1 MQKSKG
7 GVVKPEWRPKVA
19 EYIVKCSVAFYSENE
34 AFLPNGLCS
43 GCTRRLNSKGTKEER
58 PDPLN
63 TPNFEELIQEV
74 KTDLHARPDAAD
86 SCSCQICQVARK
98 KGYDKKVISKAG
110 TKYKVDLKTRESSSA
125 IPDEDPDQVQGD
137 DIINDEF
144 ESSPPITEAESFKYP
159 LCTTCL
165 QELAPGKHKNCS
177 LDTRRKMI
185 DKMLNKNDK
194 SYVSAAHIR
203 EEFAKAEENKESS
216 IKIAAGK
223 GPQLELPTPK
233 AIESKLTL
241 PVKFFTESERQLEL
255 SKRGLNKLKKV
266 AKETTEGKLPL
277 NLDQEIQKIH
287 HSMDH
292 LFEVV
297 EMTFD
302 CHLEDDEA
310 EVSEDEDIA
319 APEGTQLRRKKD
331 TKKKLYPTS
340 RWVVKVKNIEELTKF
355 LKEERQIS
363 NDVEIKIG
371 MDGGQGKIYSILWTE
386 KAKRE
391 KITT

>member
-7 GVVKPEWRPKVA
+7 GVIKPEWRPKVA
-19 EYIVKCSVAFYSENE
+19 EFILKCSVAHYKEND
-34 AFLPNGLCS
+34 AFLPNGICS
-43 GCTRRLNSKGTKEER
+43 GCKRKLNSKGTQEAR

-63 TPNFEELIQEV
+63 APNYEDLIQEV
-74 KTDLHARPDAAD
+74 KTDLDTRPDASD
-86 SCSCQICQVARK
+86 SCPCQICQVARK
-98 KGYDKKVISKAG
+98 KGYDKKEVSKPGPG
-110 TKYKVDLKTRESSSA
+110 TKYRIDLKIRESSV
-125 IPDEDPDQVQGD
+125 PDENPNLGEGEDNV
-137 DIINDEF
+137 NEL
-144 ESSPPITEAESFKYP
+144 ESSLHITEAESFNYP
-159 LCTTCL
+159 LCQTCL

-177 LDTRRKMI
+177 KETRRKSI
-185 DKMLNKNDK
+185 DKLLNKNDK

-233 AIESKLTL
+233 AIESKLTI
-241 PVKFFTESERQLEL
+241 PVKFFTEAERQLDL
-255 SKRGLNKLKKV
+255 SKRGLLKLKKL

-277 NLDQEIQKIH
+277 KLDEEIHKIH

-310 EVSEDEDIA
+310 EVSEDEDVA

-331 TKKKLYPTS
+331 SKKNLYPTS
-340 RWVVKVKNIEELTKF
+340 RWVVKVKDMEELTKF